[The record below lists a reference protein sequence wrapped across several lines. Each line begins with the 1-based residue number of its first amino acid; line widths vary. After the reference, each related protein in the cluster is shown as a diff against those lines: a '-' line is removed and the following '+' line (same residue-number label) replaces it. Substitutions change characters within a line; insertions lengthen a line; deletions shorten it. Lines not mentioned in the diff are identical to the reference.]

1 MKPAN
6 DDRYAIREQY
16 FAEKEARLNA
26 RGDLKVVRLE
36 LIDPPKRES
45 PYGVAILAVL
55 GLLVGSLV
63 GLVL

>member
-1 MKPAN
+1 MKSAN
-6 DDRYAIREQY
+6 DDRYATREAY
-16 FAEKEARLNA
+16 FAEREARLLERNE
-26 RGDLKVVRLE
+26 LKVVRLE
-36 LIDPPKRES
+36 LMDQPKRES

>member
-6 DDRYAIREQY
+6 DDRYAIREAY
-16 FAEKEARLNA
+16 FAEKEARLSE

>member
-1 MKPAN
+1 MNSAN

-16 FAEKEARLNA
+16 FADMEARLNA
-26 RGDLKVVRLE
+26 RDDLHVVRLE

-55 GLLVGSLV
+55 GLVVGSLI

>member
-1 MKPAN
+1 MNSAN
-6 DDRYAIREQY
+6 DDRYAIREAY
-16 FAEKEARLNA
+16 FAEREARLNA
-26 RGDLKVVRLE
+26 RDDLKVVRLE
-36 LIDPPKRES
+36 LIDPPRRES

>member
-1 MKPAN
+1 MNSAN
-6 DDRYAIREQY
+6 DDRYAIREEY
-16 FAEKEARLNA
+16 FAEREARLNA
-26 RGDLKVVRLE
+26 RGDLQVVRLE

>member
-1 MKPAN
+1 
-6 DDRYAIREQY
+6 
-16 FAEKEARLNA
+16 RLSE